1 MDGRKGR
8 GPFTLRI
15 CKYPAEQGLAQ
26 HGCRHWI
33 CFLCNNRYC
42 YPVSL
47 VPQADGWSVVI
58 VTLSLLWS
66 FCCSSHFSILELRYL
81 YTNSFSILII
91 IQLFCCP
98 RFTTFSPWLEHWLL
112 LNSINYYKWKYQCSR
127 MFGPSNTV
135 GENLDLQICC
145 LTYLDLILSGVGQ
158 IDLQVSLVIF
168 ATSRASSFLSLSA
181 DATLIH

>member
-8 GPFTLRI
+8 GPFTLRV

-26 HGCRHWI
+26 HDCRHWI
-33 CFLCNNRYC
+33 CFLCNNLYC

-47 VPQADGWSVVI
+47 CTTGWRPKCCNSYTVSALV
-58 VTLSLLWS
+58 

-81 YTNSFSILII
+81 YTNNFSILII

-98 RFTTFSPWLEHWLL
+98 RFTTFSPWLEYWLL

-127 MFGPSNTV
+127 MFGPSNTI

-145 LTYLDLILSGVGQ
+145 LAYLDLTLSGVGQ

-168 ATSRASSFLSLSA
+168 ATSRASSLLSLSA